1 MLGRT
6 FAVTATALFM
16 FALDRLIVTS
26 ALPVIQ
32 RDLGAGVAALEW
44 TVSAF
49 TLTFAVL
56 LLAGAALG
64 DRFGR
69 RRMFVVGLGLFTAGS
84 AAAALAPSAGAL
96 VAARALQ
103 GLGGALITP
112 LSLTLLMAATPPARR
127 GAVLGVWGATAA
139 VAAALGPVLGGVLTD
154 ALSWHW
160 IFWVNVPIGVAL
172 IPLAHERLAESH
184 GPDGRLDLPGLA
196 LSGAGLLSLV

>member
-1 MLGRT
+1 MFQPTVRQLAPFERPPAQPRRERPPSFAST

-16 FALDRLIVTS
+16 FALDRLIIVS

-32 RDLGAGVAALEW
+32 RDLGAGLTALEW
-44 TVSAF
+44 TVNAF

-69 RRMFVVGLGLFTAGS
+69 RRMFVAGVALFTAGS

-112 LSLTLLMAATPPARR
+112 LSLTLLMAATPPQRR
-127 GAVLGVWGATAA
+127 GAVLGAWGAVAG
-139 VAAALGPVLGGVLTD
+139 VAAASGPVLGGVLAD

-160 IFWVNVPIGVAL
+160 IFWVNVPA
-172 IPLAHERLAESH
+172 
-184 GPDGRLDLPGLA
+184 GLA
-196 LSGAGLLSLV
+196 LLPLA